1 MTELK
6 SCPLYSGDSIGII
19 PADIILGTQYWRIH
33 CYGCGCTQTP
43 VSNKEDAIE
52 NWNKCANPWHT
63 GKPTEEGR
71 FYAVICKGWERPY
84 NRLAFVKDGKIYCLD
99 DAGDCEDFPH
109 EIVKY
114 REVWQF
120 KGNQEKS
127 EEISSNSEAS
137 NWTVKELMEKLKVVP
152 EDAQVCICSEDCG
165 WEYPATGFGINYS
178 GDRTEVVIY

>member
-1 MTELK
+1 MIELK
-6 SCPLYSGDSIGII
+6 PCPFCGGEAKFIDDDYSYVICTNCKIH
-19 PADIILGTQYWRIH
+19 PYRRI
-33 CYGCGCTQTP
+33 
-43 VSNKEDAIE
+43 SNLEAIE
-52 NWNKCANPWHT
+52 AWNNRPNPWHT
-63 GKPTEEGR
+63 GKPTEEGL

-84 NRLAFVKDGKIYCLD
+84 NRLAFVKNGKIYCLD
-99 DAGDCEDFPH
+99 DAGDCEDFLH

-127 EEISSNSEAS
+127 EEISPNSKAS

-152 EDAQVCICSEDCG
+152 EDAQVYICSEDCG
-165 WEYPATGFGINYS
+165 WEYPATGFGINYN